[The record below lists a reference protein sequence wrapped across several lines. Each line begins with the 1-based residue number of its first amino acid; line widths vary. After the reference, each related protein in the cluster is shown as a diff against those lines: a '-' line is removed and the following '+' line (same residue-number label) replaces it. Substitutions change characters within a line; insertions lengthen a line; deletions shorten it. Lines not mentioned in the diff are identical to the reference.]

1 MTVHNVHI
9 LNSCIAI
16 EGEMITF
23 DDFKKLD
30 MRIGKI
36 LSAEKIQGT
45 DKLMKIDIDLGTE
58 KRQLVAGIADVYEPV
73 SLIGK
78 EIPVLI
84 NLEQRKIRGVDSQGM
99 ILAVDVEGKP
109 VLLHPDREAPPGS
122 VVK

>member
-1 MTVHNVHI
+1 MFHYFEFSHNH
-9 LNSCIAI
+9 

-30 MRIGKI
+30 IRIGKI

-58 KRQLVAGIADVYEPV
+58 KRQLVAGIADVYEPGP
-73 SLIGK
+73 LIGK

-84 NLEQRKIRGVDSQGM
+84 NLEQRKIRGVESQGM

-109 VLLHPDREAPPGS
+109 VLLHPEREAPPGS
-122 VVK
+122 VIK

>member
-1 MTVHNVHI
+1 
-9 LNSCIAI
+9 
-16 EGEMITF
+16 MITF